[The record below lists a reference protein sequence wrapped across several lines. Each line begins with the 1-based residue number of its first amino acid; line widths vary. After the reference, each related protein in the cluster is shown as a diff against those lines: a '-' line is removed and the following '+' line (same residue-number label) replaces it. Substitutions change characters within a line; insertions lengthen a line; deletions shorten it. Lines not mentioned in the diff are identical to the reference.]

1 MSGLSRFIPPG
12 LGWQRD
18 LPDPRD
24 YTPEHAAVAPLLA
37 KMPDFE
43 TPLPSM
49 VDLRRDEE
57 GVYFSPPDD
66 QGCLNSSTAFA
77 VLALVEYFDRKT
89 MGRTFEGSPL
99 FLFEMTAKHTGAPRN
114 ACVGIRNTFKALR
127 RYGVPP
133 NEMRPYTDDLTI
145 GEPTDLRL
153 LGFVSDYANM
163 LYFRID
169 AAECS
174 GRERLT
180 TLKSSLARGL
190 PVVMGFSVPRSI
202 TQDGEILFRP
212 SFDSYR
218 GGQTVLAVGYDDAR
232 LPGRQGA
239 ILVRNSWGTLWGES
253 GYGWLPYSLISGNQA
268 TNFWTTV
275 STTWSNAAR

>member
-1 MSGLSRFIPPG
+1 
-12 LGWQRD
+12 
-18 LPDPRD
+18 
-24 YTPEHAAVAPLLA
+24 
-37 KMPDFE
+37 
-43 TPLPSM
+43 
-49 VDLRRDEE
+49 LRQDEE

-77 VLALVEYFDRKT
+77 VLALVEYFERKT

-99 FLFEMTAKHTGAPRN
+99 FLYEMTEKHTGAPRD
-114 ACVGIRNTFKALR
+114 ACVGIRDAFKTLR

-133 NEMRPYTDDLTI
+133 NEMRPYTDDRTKC
-145 GEPTDLRL
+145 ESTDLSL
-153 LGFVSDYANM
+153 LGFASDYASI

-169 AAECS
+169 SGGCS
-174 GRERLT
+174 GSDRLT
-180 TLKSSLARGL
+180 ALKSSLARGL

-202 TQDGEILFRP
+202 TQDSQILFRP

-232 LPGRQGA
+232 LPSGRGA
-239 ILVRNSWGTLWGES
+239 VLVRNSWGTQWGES
-253 GYGWLPYSLISGNQA
+253 GYGWLPYSLISENQA

-275 STTWSNAAR
+275 STTWSNAAG